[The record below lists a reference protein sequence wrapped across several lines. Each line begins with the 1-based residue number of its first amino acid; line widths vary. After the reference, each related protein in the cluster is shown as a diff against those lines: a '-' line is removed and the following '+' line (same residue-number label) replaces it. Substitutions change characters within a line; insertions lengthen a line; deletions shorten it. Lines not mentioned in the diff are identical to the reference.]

1 MEIRGKSILGERTES
16 ASAQRRSQ
24 VWGGSGTRGVP
35 CQVGSGRDEVRDVRW
50 KCHLTA
56 MGRCHFLFILLL
68 CEAQTERGQGLKQGP
83 VRRITSLNEE

>member
-50 KCHLTA
+50 EVPSYCHGK
-56 MGRCHFLFILLL
+56 MSLLVHP
-68 CEAQTERGQGLKQGP
+68 A
-83 VRRITSLNEE
+83 VV